1 MMEMAIMKT
10 DISTGEEF
18 RRVRNRLLRIYSI
31 RECTIDLEDVDK
43 VVRVVGDEIKTKT
56 VVNKI
61 KSYGYLCEE
70 LPD

>member
-1 MMEMAIMKT
+1 MEIAIMKT
-10 DISTGEEF
+10 DISTRKDF
-18 RRVRNRLLRIYSI
+18 RIVRNRLLRVYSI

-43 VVRVVGDEIKTKT
+43 VVRVVGDKIKTES

-61 KSYGYLCEE
+61 KSFGFLCEE

>member
-1 MMEMAIMKT
+1 MEIAIMRT
-10 DISTGEEF
+10 DINTREDF

-31 RECTIDLEDVDK
+31 RECTIDLEDIDK
-43 VVRVVGDEIKTKT
+43 VVRVVGDEIKTGT

-61 KSYGYLCEE
+61 RSYGFLCEE

>member
-1 MMEMAIMKT
+1 MNMAIMKT
-10 DISTGEEF
+10 DISTREDF
-18 RRVRNRLLRIYSI
+18 RKLRNRLLRIYSI

-43 VVRVVGDEIKTKT
+43 VVRVVGDEIETNT
-56 VVNKI
+56 VVDRI

>member
-1 MMEMAIMKT
+1 MKT
-10 DISTGEEF
+10 DISKREDF
-18 RRVRNRLLRIYSI
+18 RKLRNRLLRIYSI

-43 VVRVVGDEIKTKT
+43 VVRVVGDEIETNT
-56 VVNKI
+56 VVDKI

>member
-1 MMEMAIMKT
+1 MKIAIMKT
-10 DISTGEEF
+10 DINTREDF
-18 RRVRNRLLRIYSI
+18 RRLRNKLLRIYSV

-43 VVRVVGDEIKTKT
+43 VVRVVGDKIKTET

-61 KSYGYLCEE
+61 KSFGFLCEE